1 MEFSFGLSGL
11 VFSYND
17 YYSCNILISYSKL
30 IMIKNNFFT
39 LIIINIKDNF
49 PLEKKLLLKKETS
62 VTQATAINCYHLIT
76 MGLNYFRHIPV
87 FHKGTILTCE

>member
-30 IMIKNNFFT
+30 IMIENNFFT

-49 PLEKKLLLKKETS
+49 PLEKKTL
-62 VTQATAINCYHLIT
+62 ARD
-76 MGLNYFRHIPV
+76 FRHIPV

>member
-11 VFSYND
+11 VFSYSD
-17 YYSCNILISYSKL
+17 YYFCNILISYSKL

-39 LIIINIKDNF
+39 LIIINIDNF
-49 PLEKKLLLKKETS
+49 PLKKKTL
-62 VTQATAINCYHLIT
+62 ARD
-76 MGLNYFRHIPV
+76 FRHIPV

>member
-49 PLEKKLLLKKETS
+49 PLEKKNTHLLETL
-62 VTQATAINCYHLIT
+62 VTFLFFIKAQFSHVND
-76 MGLNYFRHIPV
+76 P
-87 FHKGTILTCE
+87 

>member
-39 LIIINIKDNF
+39 LIIINIKDKF
-49 PLEKKLLLKKETS
+49 PLEKKALTRDL
-62 VTQATAINCYHLIT
+62 
-76 MGLNYFRHIPV
+76 RHIPV
-87 FHKGTILTCE
+87 FHKLRHNSYM

>member
-30 IMIKNNFFT
+30 IMINNNFFT

-49 PLEKKLLLKKETS
+49 PLEKKTLAKKRNIS
-62 VTQATAINCYHLIT
+62 NAGNCYQLLSPNHNGSEL
-76 MGLNYFRHIPV
+76 L
-87 FHKGTILTCE
+87 

>member
-1 MEFSFGLSGL
+1 MEFSFRLSGL

-30 IMIKNNFFT
+30 IMIENNFFT

-49 PLEKKLLLKKETS
+49 PLEKKTL
-62 VTQATAINCYHLIT
+62 ARD
-76 MGLNYFRHIPV
+76 FRHIPV

>member
-39 LIIINIKDNF
+39 LIMIDIKDNF
-49 PLEKKLLLKKETS
+49 PLEKKKHLLETLETFLFFIKAQLS
-62 VTQATAINCYHLIT
+62 HVND
-76 MGLNYFRHIPV
+76 P
-87 FHKGTILTCE
+87 

>member
-49 PLEKKLLLKKETS
+49 PLKKKHLLETLDTFLFFIKAQFS
-62 VTQATAINCYHLIT
+62 HVND
-76 MGLNYFRHIPV
+76 P
-87 FHKGTILTCE
+87 